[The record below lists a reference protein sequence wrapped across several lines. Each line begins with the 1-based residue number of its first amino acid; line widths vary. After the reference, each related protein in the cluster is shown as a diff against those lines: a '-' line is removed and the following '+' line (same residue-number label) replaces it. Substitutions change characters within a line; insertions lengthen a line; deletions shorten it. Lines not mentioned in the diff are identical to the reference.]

1 MSKKQVSQKP
11 ALPKGTRDFGPAQM
25 AKRNFIL
32 DTIREV
38 FRLYGYQPLE
48 TPSMENLSVLTG
60 KYGDEGD
67 KLIFRILDS
76 GDFFSP
82 VKTEF
87 SLSAEEVGQ
96 LTDFFNAFFEE
107 IARQLSQ
114 EEKGL
119 FTFSGKLEG
128 FPFSGPLTG
137 IDKKEYTPKAAQ
149 KIKEGFAQALKNGN
163 DAVLKR
169 KEIGEQIRIFLEEY
183 EIADIFVDVFSD
195 LKLYAEENIE
205 RKITKFKQAL
215 VRQRVI
221 PYFTAYFTQQ
231 SVEKYNLQYIIPFI
245 AEKGLRY
252 DLTVPF
258 ARYVVMNQHEITF
271 PFKRYQIQPVW
282 RADRPQKGRYREFYQ
297 CDADVVGTTS
307 LLCEAEIVGMIA
319 QVFRKLNLQD
329 FTIKINNRKLLQGVV
344 EAIGAQG
351 KETDLL
357 VAIDKLDKVGQ
368 EKVWQELRERGFT
381 EEALTKL
388 TPIFSTEEN
397 NEQRLAAAAQL
408 LQSSPG
414 RRSEVGRQGLAEVEE
429 VFARV
434 AECRPQDFGHESIPL
449 EFDMTLARGLSYYTG
464 AIFEVKVNNASL
476 TSSVSGGGRY
486 DNLTGVFGLP
496 DVSGVGI
503 SFGVDRL
510 YDVMEELD
518 LFPPESLA
526 STQVLLINFDRES
539 EKHALK
545 LLSQL
550 RDAGIRSEIYPDTAK
565 LKKQLTYADKKGIPW
580 ALLAG
585 AEEIKNQR
593 YGLKDLRSGEQ
604 TALSME
610 EIMECIKQ

>member
-1 MSKKQVSQKP
+1 MSKKHFLQKP
-11 ALPKGTRDFGPAQM
+11 TLPKGTRDFGPAQM

-38 FRLYGYQPLE
+38 FSLYGYQPLE

-87 SLSAEEVGQ
+87 SLNAEEVRQ
-96 LTDFFNAFFEE
+96 LTDFFNAFFED
-107 IARQLSQ
+107 IVRQLTH

-119 FTFSGKLEG
+119 FTFSSKAEV
-128 FPFSGPLTG
+128 FPFSGPPAE
-137 IDKKEYTPKAAQ
+137 IDKKEYSKKAER
-149 KIKEGFAQALKNGN
+149 KIKEGFAK
-163 DAVLKR
+163 AVATGDHAILKR
-169 KEIGEQIRIFLEEY
+169 KDIGEQLQVFLEEY
-183 EIADIFVDVFSD
+183 EVADIFVDVFSD
-195 LKLYAEENIE
+195 LHLHEENLGSE
-205 RKITKFKQAL
+205 YSRKLEKFKKAL
-215 VRQRVI
+215 VQQRVV

-388 TPIFSTEEN
+388 TPIFSTEGS
-397 NEQRLAAAAQL
+397 NEQRMDAAIQL
-408 LQSSPG
+408 LQSS
-414 RRSEVGRQGLAEVEE
+414 ETGRQGLAEVQE
-429 VFARV
+429 VFERV
-434 AECRPQDFGHESIPL
+434 QDFGWSALRVADIPL

-526 STQVLLINFDRES
+526 TTQVLLINFDRES
-539 EKHALK
+539 EKHALG
-545 LLSQL
+545 LLFRL
-550 RDAGIRSEIYPDTAK
+550 RDAGIRAEIYPEAAK
-565 LKKQLTYADKKGIPW
+565 LKKQLTYADKKGIPF

-585 AEEIKNQR
+585 TEEIKNQR

-604 TALSME
+604 TALSLE
-610 EIMECIKQ
+610 EIISLIRQ